1 MTPLETQLLEYVGRE
16 AYEPLRPKD
25 LAKKLGLR
33 KKELGELQSVIEM
46 LSAQK
51 RIRVSSKGRVQP
63 VAQAGTIVGILRK
76 TSAGDGYV
84 IPHSPAQP
92 GPDNDIFVDRR
103 DLKDAQQGDEVLV
116 RLSKK
121 RRARGGRI
129 GYVVDILERATTV
142 FVGRYFEEQD
152 AGFVLIDGRDFSEPI
167 WVGDP
172 GAKGASEGDM
182 VVIEMLRFP
191 SHSQRGEAVLTKVLG
206 PRGEVGV
213 DTQTVIHEFG
223 IPQEFSED
231 ALEQARQAAET
242 FRDDDLDGRED
253 LTKEIV
259 VTIDPVDARDFD
271 DAISLKR
278 TDDGHW
284 HLGVHIADVS
294 HFVVPGTVL
303 DQEAEQRGNSVYL
316 PNYVIP
322 MLPEVISNGLASL
335 QEGRRR
341 FTKSAFIEFDPDGVP
356 LHTRLAN
363 TVILVTQR
371 FAYEEVL
378 PLVHSHPRASRKH
391 GDVEASPEVVELLKE
406 MHALSR
412 ILRNRRLRRGALEL
426 ALPEVKLD
434 IDKEGKVTGAHE
446 AVHDESHQLIEE
458 FMLAANV
465 AVAKLLTERN
475 IEFLR
480 RVHGSPALMKQQ
492 QFREFVDSLGLPL
505 KNPQSR
511 QELQKLLT
519 MVQGTPLEHAVH
531 YACLRSMKQAIYSTQ
546 HEGHYALAE
555 EHYCH
560 FTSPIRRYPD
570 LVVHRIVDDV
580 ILRPDSA
587 TPITMEVLTR
597 LGIHCSSTERRA
609 ESAERELISLKLLQ
623 FLEDQI
629 GLEIP
634 VVITGVERFGI
645 FCHGIELPVDGLVH
659 ISSLPYDR
667 YDYDQSRLALVGR
680 RGDNLFQLGQRLI
693 VGLASVDLDRRQ
705 VDLRFV
711 KRIAGGESLP
721 KRNTGGKKRKRRDQ
735 EAPSKGKRGAKN
747 KRKRK

>member
-16 AYEPLRPKD
+16 AYEPLRAKD
-25 LAKKLGLR
+25 LGKKLGLR
-33 KKELGELQSVIEM
+33 KRELTELQTAIES
-46 LSAQK
+46 LITQD
-51 RIRVSSKGRVQP
+51 RIRVSAKGRIQP
-63 VAQAGTIVGILRK
+63 VAQPGTIVGILRK
-76 TSAGDGYV
+76 ISAGDGYV
-84 IPHSPAQP
+84 IPHAPQRT
-92 GPDNDIFVDRR
+92 GPDNDIFVDRH
-103 DLKDAQQGDEVLV
+103 DLRDAQQGDEVLV

-121 RRARGGRI
+121 QRARGGRM

-152 AGFVLIDGRDFSEPI
+152 AGFVTIDGRNFADPI

-172 GAKGASEGDM
+172 GAKGANEGDM

-223 IPQEFSED
+223 IPLEFSEE

-242 FRDDDLDGRED
+242 FRDDDLEGRED
-253 LTKEIV
+253 RTREII
-259 VTIDPVDARDFD
+259 VTIDPADARDFD

-303 DQEAEQRGNSVYL
+303 DRESELRGNSVYL

-341 FTKSAFIEFDPDGVP
+341 FTKSAFIEFDPEGLP

-378 PLVHSHPRASRKH
+378 PLVHSHSRASSKH
-391 GDVEASPEVVELLKE
+391 DGVEASPAVVELLKE
-406 MHALSR
+406 MYALSR
-412 ILRNRRLRRGALEL
+412 ILRNRRIRRGALEL
-426 ALPEVKLD
+426 ALPEIGLD
-434 IDKEGKVTGAHE
+434 FDQDGKVTGAHDRL
-446 AVHDESHQLIEE
+446 HDESHQLIEE

-465 AVAKLLTERN
+465 AVAKLLMERD

-480 RVHGSPALMKQQ
+480 RVHGSPALLKQQ
-492 QFREFVDSLGLPL
+492 QFQEFVDSLGLPL
-505 KNPQSR
+505 QNPQSR
-511 QELQKLLT
+511 PELQKLLT

-531 YACLRSMKQAIYSTQ
+531 YACLRSMKQATYSPQ

-555 EHYCH
+555 ENYCH

-570 LVVHRIVDDV
+570 LIVHRIVDDV
-580 ILRPDSA
+580 ILRPEGTS
-587 TPITMEVLTR
+587 PISVEMLTR
-597 LGIHCSSTERRA
+597 LGVHCSSTERRA
-609 ESAERELISLKLLQ
+609 ESAERELVLLKLLQ

-629 GLEIP
+629 GLELP
-634 VVITGVERFGI
+634 VIITGVERFGI
-645 FCHGIELPVDGLVH
+645 FCRGVELPIDGLVH
-659 ISSLPYDR
+659 ISSLPDDR
-667 YDYDQSRLALVGR
+667 YDYDASRFALVGR

-693 VGLASVDLDRRQ
+693 VSLASVDLDRRQ

-711 KRIAGGESLP
+711 KRLAGGAALP
-721 KRNTGGKKRKRRDQ
+721 KRSTGGKKRKPRDQ
-735 EAPSKGKRGAKN
+735 ETPSKGKRSSKG